1 MLFLSPR
8 PHTGRAGQAVVRGIV
23 VLPAGHPVAL
33 ANPEASRPVARGQST
48 TCLPKA
54 AMGLDATSPPADRH
68 PHSAHPFLFLVLF
81 IPFGA
86 VPGFL
91 TVALAYELKKK
102 GIDTGDIAIVV
113 GLSYVCLLLKW
124 LWAPL
129 VDTLLTRK
137 IWYVGS
143 TLVCG
148 LGFWLAGRAAMGE
161 HPSLVAISAWLTIS
175 NFTSTLLA
183 MAVESLMAATVPDD
197 ERGRAGGWSQ
207 AGNLGGQG
215 LGGGL
220 ALWLIESMG
229 LSTAGSGAALG
240 LLCALCCIA
249 LFWVDDS
256 KPLLKVG
263 NHVETAAHKGVAA
276 NLRAIGSDLW
286 VLLKSRIGILALLIC
301 LLPIGTGAAQN
312 LWSPIA
318 GEWHASADVVAFV
331 TGAMSGLIS
340 AAGCLAGGWL
350 CDRIDR
356 KAAYCLFGF
365 LSCAVAVGMALCPRS
380 SGQYIFWTSAY
391 AFVVGLCYAAYC
403 AVVLE
408 AIGKTAA
415 ATKFSFLSA
424 VSNTP
429 IMLMTFVDG
438 WAQGKWGTN
447 GMLWTEAWI
456 GVGGLVVFAA
466 VAATTKRRPGAAL
479 LADAT

>member
-1 MLFLSPR
+1 M
-8 PHTGRAGQAVVRGIV
+8 AQA
-23 VLPAGHPVAL
+23 H
-33 ANPEASRPVARGQST
+33 EAPSAPDGARHH
-48 TCLPKA
+48 A
-54 AMGLDATSPPADRH
+54 
-68 PHSAHPFLFLVLF
+68 AHPFLFLVLF

-102 GIDTGDIAIVV
+102 GIDTADIAIVV
-113 GLSYVCLLLKW
+113 GLSYVCLLIKW

-129 VDTLLTRK
+129 VDALLTRK
-137 IWYVGS
+137 VWYVGS

-148 LGFWLAGRAAMGE
+148 LGLWLTGRAAMGE

-197 ERGRAGGWSQ
+197 QRGRAGGWSQ

-220 ALWLIESMG
+220 ALWLVESGG
-229 LSTAGSGAALG
+229 LSIASSGGLLG
-240 LLCALCCIA
+240 LLCALCCAA
-249 LFWVDDS
+249 LLWVDDS
-256 KPLLKVG
+256 RPLLKVG
-263 NHVETAAHKGVAA
+263 DHVEAAGRKGMAA
-276 NLRAIGSDLW
+276 NIRAIGADLW
-286 VLLKSRIGILALLIC
+286 DLLTSRVGVLALLIC
-301 LLPIGTGAAQN
+301 LLPIGSGAAQN

-318 GEWHASADVVAFV
+318 DEWHASADVVAFV

-340 AAGCLAGGWL
+340 ALGCLVGGWL
-350 CDRIDR
+350 CDRMDR
-356 KAAYCLFGF
+356 RSAYCLFGF
-365 LSCAVAVGMALCPRS
+365 LLCLAAVGMALCPRTQA
-380 SGQYIFWTSAY
+380 QYIGWTSAY

-415 ATKFSFLSA
+415 ATKFSLLSA
-424 VSNTP
+424 VSNSP

-438 WAQGKWGTN
+438 AAQARWGTN
-447 GMLWTEAWI
+447 GMLWTEAVAGAAGI
-456 GVGGLVVFAA
+456 VVFSA
-466 VAATTKRRPGAAL
+466 VAGATKRRTATAPQAA
-479 LADAT
+479 

>member
-1 MLFLSPR
+1 M
-8 PHTGRAGQAVVRGIV
+8 AQAHEAT
-23 VLPAGHPVAL
+23 LPPAG
-33 ANPEASRPVARGQST
+33 ARHH
-48 TCLPKA
+48 A
-54 AMGLDATSPPADRH
+54 
-68 PHSAHPFLFLVLF
+68 AHPFLFLVLF

-91 TVALAYELKKK
+91 TVALAYELKQK
-102 GIDTGDIAIVV
+102 GIHTDDIAIVV
-113 GLSYVCLLLKW
+113 GLSYVCLLLRW

-129 VDTLLTRK
+129 VDALLTRK
-137 IWYVGS
+137 VWYVGS

-148 LGFWLAGRAAMGE
+148 LGLWLTGRAAMGE

-183 MAVESLMAATVPDD
+183 MAVESLMAATVPDNQ
-197 ERGRAGGWSQ
+197 RGRAGGWSQ

-220 ALWLIESMG
+220 ALWLVESGGFSIAASGG
-229 LSTAGSGAALG
+229 LLG
-240 LLCALCCIA
+240 LLCALCCAA

-263 NHVETAAHKGVAA
+263 DHVETADRKGIAA
-276 NLRAIGSDLW
+276 NVRAIGGDLW
-286 VLLKSRIGILALLIC
+286 ELLRSRVGILALMIC
-301 LLPIGTGAAQN
+301 LLPIGSGAAQN

-318 GEWHASADVVAFV
+318 DEWHASAGVVAFV

-356 KAAYCLFGF
+356 KTAYCLFGF
-365 LSCAVAVGMALCPRS
+365 LLCVAAAGMALCPRTS
-380 SGQYIFWTSAY
+380 DQYIFWTSAY

-415 ATKFSFLSA
+415 ATKFSLLSA
-424 VSNTP
+424 IANSP

-438 WAQGKWGTN
+438 AVQARWGTN
-447 GMLWTEAWI
+447 GMLWTEAWT
-456 GVGGLVVFAA
+456 GVAGIIVFAA
-466 VAATTKRRPGAAL
+466 VAGATKRRPVADPQAA
-479 LADAT
+479 

>member
-1 MLFLSPR
+1 MTFPS
-8 PHTGRAGQAVVRGIV
+8 AA
-23 VLPAGHPVAL
+23 PAPSGAL
-33 ANPEASRPVARGQST
+33 
-48 TCLPKA
+48 
-54 AMGLDATSPPADRH
+54 PPAAKA
-68 PHSAHPFLFLVLF
+68 PHPFLFLILF

-91 TVALAYELKKK
+91 TVALAFELSKK
-102 GIDTGDIAIVV
+102 GISTDKIAVV
-113 GLSYVCLLLKW
+113 VFISYLCLIFKW

-129 VDTLLTRK
+129 VDTLFTRK

-161 HPSLVAISAWLTIS
+161 HPSLVLISAWLSVS
-175 NFTSTLLA
+175 NFTATILA
-183 MAVESLMAATVPDD
+183 MAVESLMAATITDD
-197 ERGRAGGWSQ
+197 KRGSAGGWSQ

-215 LGGGL
+215 VGGGL
-220 ALWLIESMG
+220 SLWLIESGGM
-229 LSTAGSGAALG
+229 SEAQSGAALG
-240 LLCALCCIA
+240 LLCALCCFA
-249 LFWVDDS
+249 LRWVDDT

-263 NHVETAAHKGVAA
+263 DHVEAAGHLGVVD
-276 NLRAIGSDLW
+276 NLKAIGGDLW
-286 VLLKSRIGILALLIC
+286 DLLRSRIGILALMIC
-301 LLPIGTGAAQN
+301 LLPIGSGAAQN

-318 GEWHASADVVAFV
+318 GEWHASAGVVAFV

-350 CDRIDR
+350 CDRMDR
-356 KAAYCLFGF
+356 KSAYCVFGF
-365 LSCAVAVGMALCPRS
+365 LLALTAVGMALCPRTANH
-380 SGQYIFWTSAY
+380 YIFWTSAY

-429 IMLMTFVDG
+429 IALMTLVDG
-438 WAQGKWGTN
+438 AANERWGTS
-447 GMLWTEAWI
+447 GMLWTDAWC
-456 GVGGLVVFAA
+456 GVAGIAVFALVA
-466 VAATTKRRPGAAL
+466 GSTRRRVAAPVAEAV
-479 LADAT
+479 

>member
-1 MLFLSPR
+1 M
-8 PHTGRAGQAVVRGIV
+8 AQA
-23 VLPAGHPVAL
+23 HD
-33 ANPEASRPVARGQST
+33 ASARQH
-48 TCLPKA
+48 A
-54 AMGLDATSPPADRH
+54 
-68 PHSAHPFLFLVLF
+68 AHPFLFLVLF

-102 GIDTGDIAIVV
+102 GIDTADIAIVV

-137 IWYVGS
+137 TWYVGS
-143 TLVCG
+143 TLVSS
-148 LGFWLAGRAAMGE
+148 LGFWLAGKAAMGE

-175 NFTSTLLA
+175 NFMSTLLA

-197 ERGRAGGWSQ
+197 QRGRAGGWSM

-220 ALWLIESMG
+220 SLWLIESG
-229 LSTAGSGAALG
+229 GFSSAASGAALG

-249 LFWVDDS
+249 LVWVHDDR
-256 KPLLKVG
+256 PLLKVEG
-263 NHVETAAHKGVAA
+263 HVEAAGHLGVRA
-276 NLRAIGSDLW
+276 NLRAIGTDLW
-286 VLLKSRIGILALLIC
+286 ELMRSRLGILALMIC
-301 LLPIGTGAAQN
+301 LLPIGSGAAQN

-318 GEWHASADVVAFV
+318 DEWHASADIVAFV

-350 CDRIDR
+350 CDRMDR
-356 KAAYCLFGF
+356 RTAYCLFGF
-365 LSCAVAVGMALCPRS
+365 LLCAVAAGMALCPRTS
-380 SGQYIFWTSAY
+380 DQYIFWTSAY

-424 VSNTP
+424 VSNLP

-438 WAQGKWGTN
+438 WSQGRFGTN
-447 GMLWTEAWI
+447 GMLWTEAAT
-456 GVGGLVVFAA
+456 GVVGIIVFAS
-466 VAATTKRRPGAAL
+466 VAGATRRREAGGPLAA
-479 LADAT
+479 

>member
-1 MLFLSPR
+1 MAHDATS
-8 PHTGRAGQAVVRGIV
+8 
-23 VLPAGHPVAL
+23 LPAGV
-33 ANPEASRPVARGQST
+33 
-48 TCLPKA
+48 
-54 AMGLDATSPPADRH
+54 RH
-68 PHSAHPFLFLVLF
+68 HAVHPFLFLVLF

-102 GIDTGDIAIVV
+102 GIDTSDIAIVV
-113 GLSYVCLLLKW
+113 ALSYICLLLKW

-143 TLVCG
+143 TLACG
-148 LGFWLAGRAAMGE
+148 LGFWLAGKAATGD

-175 NFTSTLLA
+175 NFTATLLA

-197 ERGRAGGWSQ
+197 QRGRAGGWSM

-220 ALWLIESMG
+220 SLWLIESG
-229 LSTAGSGAALG
+229 GFSSAASGAMLG
-240 LLCALCCIA
+240 VLCALCCLA
-249 LFWVDDS
+249 LLWVDDS
-256 KPLLKVG
+256 KPLLKVAD
-263 NHVETAAHKGVAA
+263 HVEAAGHQGARA
-276 NLRAIGSDLW
+276 NLLAIGGDLW
-286 VLLKSRIGILALLIC
+286 DLLSSRVGILAMLIC

-318 GEWHASADVVAFV
+318 NEWHASADVVAFV
-331 TGAMSGLIS
+331 TGAMSGLVS

-350 CDRIDR
+350 CDRMDR

-365 LSCAVAVGMALCPRS
+365 LLAATAVGMALCPRT

-408 AIGKTAA
+408 AIGQTAA
-415 ATKFSFLSA
+415 ATKFSLLSA
-424 VSNTP
+424 VSNSP

-438 WAQGKWGTN
+438 WAQGRWGTN
-447 GMLWTEAWI
+447 GMLWTEAAI
-456 GVGGLVVFAA
+456 GVAGIVMFAA
-466 VAATTKRRPGAAL
+466 VAGATRRAAAAPA
-479 LADAT
+479 LAT

>member
-1 MLFLSPR
+1 
-8 PHTGRAGQAVVRGIV
+8 
-23 VLPAGHPVAL
+23 
-33 ANPEASRPVARGQST
+33 
-48 TCLPKA
+48 
-54 AMGLDATSPPADRH
+54 MGPDATSPPLGTRPPA
-68 PHSAHPFLFLVLF
+68 PHPFLFLVLF

-91 TVALAYELKKK
+91 TVALAYELSKK
-102 GIDTGDIAIVV
+102 GISTGDIAVVV
-113 GLSYVCLLLKW
+113 GISYVCLLLKW

-161 HPSLVAISAWLTIS
+161 HPSLVLISAALTLS
-175 NFTSTLLA
+175 NFTATLLA
-183 MAVESLMAATVPDD
+183 MAVESLMAATIPDD
-197 ERGRAGGWSQ
+197 SRGSAGGWSQ

-220 ALWLIESMG
+220 SLWLIETGGM
-229 LSTAGSGAALG
+229 TEAQSGGVLG
-240 LLCALCCIA
+240 LVCALCCLA
-249 LFWVDDS
+249 LFWVDDT
-256 KPLLKVG
+256 KPLLKVEG
-263 NHVETAAHKGVAA
+263 HLEAAGHLGVAA
-276 NLRAIGSDLW
+276 NLKAIGSDLW
-286 VLLKSRIGILALLIC
+286 ELLCSRIGILALLIC
-301 LLPIGTGAAQN
+301 LLPIGSGSAQN

-318 GEWHASADVVAFV
+318 SEWHASAGVVAFV

-340 AAGCLAGGWL
+340 ALGCLAGGWL
-350 CDRIDR
+350 CDRMDR
-356 KAAYCLFGF
+356 RTAYCLFGF
-365 LSCAVAVGMALCPRS
+365 LLAITAIGMALCPRNS
-380 SGQYIFWTSAY
+380 DQYVFWTSVY

-408 AIGKTAA
+408 AIGQTAA

-438 WAQGKWGTN
+438 YAQSHLGTN
-447 GMLWTEAWI
+447 GMLWTEAAC
-456 GVGGLVVFAA
+456 GVVGIVVFAA
-466 VAATTKRRPGAAL
+466 VAGGTKRR
-479 LADAT
+479 TTV

>member
-1 MLFLSPR
+1 M
-8 PHTGRAGQAVVRGIV
+8 AQA
-23 VLPAGHPVAL
+23 H
-33 ANPEASRPVARGQST
+33 EA
-48 TCLPKA
+48 
-54 AMGLDATSPPADRH
+54 DAH
-68 PHSAHPFLFLVLF
+68 PHAAHPFLFLVLF

-102 GIDTGDIAIVV
+102 GIDTADIAIVV
-113 GLSYVCLLLKW
+113 GLSYICLLLKW

-137 IWYVGS
+137 TWYVGS
-143 TLVCG
+143 TLACG
-148 LGFWLAGRAAMGE
+148 LGLWLAGKAAMGT

-197 ERGRAGGWSQ
+197 QRGRAGGWSM

-220 ALWLIESMG
+220 SLWLIESGG
-229 LSTAGSGAALG
+229 LSSAASGAMLG
-240 LLCALCCIA
+240 LLCALCCAA
-249 LFWVDDS
+249 LLWVDDS
-256 KPLLKVG
+256 RPLLKVEG
-263 NHVETAAHKGVAA
+263 RVETAGHKGVAA
-276 NLRAIGSDLW
+276 SLRAIGTDLW
-286 VLLKSRIGILALLIC
+286 ELLRSRVGILALLIC
-301 LLPIGTGAAQN
+301 LLPIGSGAAQN
-312 LWSPIA
+312 LWSAIA
-318 GEWHASADVVAFV
+318 DEWHASADVVAFV

-350 CDRIDR
+350 CDRLDR
-356 KAAYCLFGF
+356 KAAYCLSGF
-365 LSCAVAVGMALCPRS
+365 LLCVAAAGMALCPRTS
-380 SGQYIFWTSAY
+380 NEYIFWTSAY

-424 VSNTP
+424 VSNSP

-447 GMLWTEAWI
+447 GMLWTEAATGI
-456 GVGGLVVFAA
+456 VGLVAFATVA
-466 VAATTKRRPGAAL
+466 GATKRAAATPA
-479 LADAT
+479 LADAA

>member
-1 MLFLSPR
+1 
-8 PHTGRAGQAVVRGIV
+8 
-23 VLPAGHPVAL
+23 
-33 ANPEASRPVARGQST
+33 
-48 TCLPKA
+48 
-54 AMGLDATSPPADRH
+54 MGLDAMSLPADSH
-68 PHSAHPFLFLVLF
+68 KPPAHPFLFLVLF

-91 TVALAYELKKK
+91 TVALAYELSKK
-102 GIDTGDIAIVV
+102 GISASDISVVV
-113 GLSYVCLLLKW
+113 GISYLCLIFKW

-148 LGFWLAGRAAMGE
+148 AGLWLAGRAAMGE
-161 HPSLVAISAWLTIS
+161 HPSLFWISAALTVS

-197 ERGRAGGWSQ
+197 QRGRAGGWSQ

-220 ALWLIESMG
+220 SLWLIQSMG
-229 LSTAGSGAALG
+229 LSDAASGAMLG
-240 LLCALCCIA
+240 LLCALCCAA

-256 KPLLKVG
+256 KPLLKVEG
-263 NHVETAAHKGVAA
+263 HVEAAGHQGIQA
-276 NLRAIGSDLW
+276 NLRAIGGDLW
-286 VLLKSRIGILALLIC
+286 ELMCSRVGILALLIC
-301 LLPIGTGAAQN
+301 LLPIGSGSAQN
-312 LWSPIA
+312 LWSPVA

-331 TGAMSGLIS
+331 TGAMSGVIS
-340 AAGCLAGGWL
+340 AFGCLAGGWL
-350 CDRIDR
+350 CDRMDR

-365 LSCAVAVGMALCPRS
+365 LLALAAVGMALCPRTS
-380 SGQYIFWTSAY
+380 NQYIFWTSAY
-391 AFVVGLCYAAYC
+391 AFVVGLTYAAYC

-408 AIGKTAA
+408 AIGQTAA
-415 ATKFSFLSA
+415 ATKFSFLSSLA
-424 VSNTP
+424 NAP

-438 WAQGKWGTN
+438 AAQGRWGTN

-456 GVGGLVVFAA
+456 GVGGIVAFGLVAGGTRRRQAA
-466 VAATTKRRPGAAL
+466 PA
-479 LADAT
+479 LADAAR

>member
-1 MLFLSPR
+1 MGL
-8 PHTGRAGQAVVRGIV
+8 
-23 VLPAGHPVAL
+23 
-33 ANPEASRPVARGQST
+33 
-48 TCLPKA
+48 A
-54 AMGLDATSPPADRH
+54 AMSPPADSRQ
-68 PHSAHPFLFLVLF
+68 PSAHPFLFLVLF

-91 TVALAYELKKK
+91 TVALAYELSKK
-102 GIDTGDIAIVV
+102 GISTSDISIVV
-113 GLSYVCLLLKW
+113 GISYLCLIFKW

-129 VDTLLTRK
+129 VDTLFTRK
-137 IWYVGS
+137 IWYIGS

-148 LGFWLAGRAAMGE
+148 AGLWLAGHAAMGE
-161 HPSLVAISAWLTIS
+161 HPSLFWISAALTVS

-197 ERGRAGGWSQ
+197 QRGRAGGWSQ

-220 ALWLIESMG
+220 SLWLIQSIG
-229 LSTAGSGAALG
+229 LSDAASGAVLG
-240 LLCALCCIA
+240 LLCALCCVA
-249 LFWVDDS
+249 LVWVDDS
-256 KPLLKVG
+256 KPLLKVEG
-263 NHVETAAHKGVAA
+263 HVEAAGRRGVEA
-276 NLRAIGSDLW
+276 NLRAIGTDLW
-286 VLLKSRIGILALLIC
+286 ELLRSRVGVLALLIC

-365 LSCAVAVGMALCPRS
+365 LLGAAAVGMALCPRTS
-380 SGQYIFWTSAY
+380 DQYIFWTSAY

-424 VSNTP
+424 VSNSP

-438 WAQGKWGTN
+438 WAQGRWGTN

-456 GVGGLVVFAA
+456 GVAGIVVFAA
-466 VAATTKRRPGAAL
+466 IAGATKRSAMPAL
-479 LADAT
+479 VDAT